1 VILAAAGQVIDGEG
15 DLRDVWR
22 LKSRLDERGLRTE
35 ELRIAPLRMPWKEP
49 LPPGYLKGATA
60 PLQAIA
66 IASLL
71 FEAGRADAVLLSG
84 TDQLRSDYTP
94 EDRRRLM
101 GVFEGGE
108 THLEGYAR
116 LAEKFIDSVGI
127 SKGFFLELAERL
139 FENYL
144 RTCRARFPEF
154 KRPEHRWFGFLNEY
168 FRGVD
173 CANPH
178 VDFSGAILVM
188 SDRAAE
194 ACELARTARVRVLA
208 CELREAG
215 SDSIQA
221 IPTVVRY
228 AHLEEAFAHACE
240 HARIDF
246 VQQFLAGEA
255 MLEAY
260 SCYPVVPLAFLL
272 HSGLVRDM
280 ATVPSLLRDFDV
292 TVSGGLNLA
301 RAPWNNTT
309 LNSIVIATQ
318 LLRTCGSKR
327 LAGIHGNG
335 SLGYQQGFLLLG
347 VEA

>member
-1 VILAAAGQVIDGEG
+1 MILAAADRVIDGRG
-15 DLRDVWR
+15 DLREVQR
-22 LKSRLDERGLRTE
+22 LKRALDARGLRTE
-35 ELRIAPLRMPWKEP
+35 ELRIAPLRMPWNEP

-66 IASLL
+66 IAGSL
-71 FEAGRADAVLLSG
+71 FDAGRADALLLSG
-84 TDQLRSDYTP
+84 TDRLRSDYAP

-101 GVFEGGE
+101 RVFESGQ
-108 THLEGYAR
+108 THLDGYAR
-116 LAEKFIDSVGI
+116 LAERFIESISI
-127 SKGFFLELAERL
+127 SKQFFLELAERL
-139 FENYL
+139 FDNYL

-154 KRPEHRWFGFLNEY
+154 ERPEQRWCGFLNEY

-178 VDFSGAILVM
+178 VDFAGAILLLT
-188 SDRAAE
+188 DRAAD
-194 ACELARTARVRVLA
+194 ACEVDRKARVHVLA
-208 CELREAG
+208 CELCEAG

-221 IPTVVRY
+221 IPIVVRY
-228 AHLEEAFAHACE
+228 AHLEEAFAQACK

-246 VQQFLAGEA
+246 AQKFLAGEA

-260 SCYPVVPLAFLL
+260 LCYPVVPLAFLL
-272 HSGLVRDM
+272 HCGLVRDM
-280 ATVPSLLRDFDV
+280 GDVPGLLREFDV
-292 TVSGGLNLA
+292 TITGGLNLA

-309 LNSIVIATQ
+309 LNSIVVATQ
-318 LLRTCGSKR
+318 LLRGRDPRR

-347 VEA
+347 TED